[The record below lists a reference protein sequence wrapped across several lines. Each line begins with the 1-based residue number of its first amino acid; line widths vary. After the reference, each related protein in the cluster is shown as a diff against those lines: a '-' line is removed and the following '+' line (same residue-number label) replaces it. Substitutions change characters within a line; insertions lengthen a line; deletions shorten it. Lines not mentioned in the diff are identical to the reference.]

1 MKIYYNDGN
10 SSQWVDASS
19 APQGIQGF
27 TGSKGDLG
35 FTGSQGVGF
44 TGSQGTTGFT
54 GSLGF
59 TGSQGIIGFTGS
71 QGEVTLTGTQ
81 TLSNKTFTSNLLSGN
96 IREKTTIVG
105 SAATGTIAYDAL
117 TQQMLY
123 YTTNATGNFT
133 INVRGNSV
141 TTLNSIM
148 TTGESITVAFM
159 NTNGTTGFYAS
170 AFQIDGTSVTPR
182 LQGGTAPSTGNA
194 NSIDVY
200 SYTIVKTGNA
210 TFVVVAAQ
218 TRFT

>member
-1 MKIYYNDGN
+1 
-10 SSQWVDASS
+10 
-19 APQGIQGF
+19 
-27 TGSKGDLG
+27 
-35 FTGSQGVGF
+35 
-44 TGSQGTTGFT
+44 
-54 GSLGF
+54 
-59 TGSQGIIGFTGS
+59 
-71 QGEVTLTGTQ
+71 
-81 TLSNKTFTSNLLSGN
+81 
-96 IREKTTIVG
+96 
-105 SAATGTIAYDAL
+105 
-117 TQQMLY
+117 MLY